1 MRTHRTLDKDR
12 ITVALL
18 LLITQH
24 VDKPCPTLPEIRAQ
38 TGLPKRGILRFLAEL
53 RDRGVIE
60 IEERGIFPGNWR
72 RLRVTG
78 GGWTDWTA
86 RETGRRPSARGR
98 PPPRPSPAQRPP
110 A

>member
-1 MRTHRTLDKDR
+1 MRTRRTLDRDR

-24 VDKPCPTLPEIRAQ
+24 VDKPCPTLPEIKAQ
-38 TGLPKRGILRFLAEL
+38 TGLPKRAVRRFLEEL

-60 IEERGIFPGNWR
+60 MEERGIFPGNWR

-86 RETGRRPSARGR
+86 REVRRRPFAIGRRPPRQASVLR
-98 PPPRPSPAQRPP
+98 PAP
-110 A
+110 

>member
-1 MRTHRTLDKDR
+1 MRTRRKLDTDR

-24 VDKPCPTLPEIRAQ
+24 VDKPCPTRNDIVTQ
-38 TGLPKRGILRFLAEL
+38 TGLPKREVKGFLEAL

-72 RLRVTG
+72 RLRVAG
-78 GGWTDWTA
+78 GGWTEWTA
-86 RETGRRPSARGR
+86 RPFKRRRASRR
-98 PPPRPSPAQRPP
+98 PPPAPEAVGARLAR
-110 A
+110 